1 MARRAKEKGRISDEL
16 LDELLAGEDP
26 AEAFRNGELLSEMR
40 KAVAERALNA
50 EMDHHL
56 SGAGAAV
63 GQPPQ
68 RPQPQAG
75 GDGERVDDRRP
86 LDAPRWLGLPD
97 RTRRRATVLM
107 ARMLL
112 EHRVSQAGEAET
124 GTGGE
129 SGDV

>member
-1 MARRAKEKGRISDEL
+1 MRPSPPKSIQ
-16 LDELLAGEDP
+16 LDLFG
-26 AEAFRNGELLSEMR
+26 
-40 KAVAERALNA
+40 
-50 EMDHHL
+50 
-56 SGAGAAV
+56 
-63 GQPPQ
+63 PPN
-68 RPQPQAG
+68 
-75 GDGERVDDRRP
+75 DGRP

-112 EHRVSQAGEAET
+112 EHRRGQAGEAET